1 MKMARDKRA
10 KPEPQISLDYQPL
23 SHGPSSW
30 VLIYRIHSATH
41 RLCWQAPMFL
51 LPGLAGVLYW
61 RGLEIACY
69 WIAGLWLVW
78 SLLGAPILG
87 KAIAIWGERF
97 LCFDFSPN
105 LNPTVLERRIAR
117 WGQAVPVLIG
127 FLAVGA
133 GVALDGFHD
142 ILVKLAVGFA
152 VAVVLIIPGGFV
164 LPFVVMVCTGFKVR
178 PVADEN

>member
-1 MKMARDKRA
+1 MGRDKRA
-10 KPEPQISLDYQPL
+10 KAEPQVSLDYQPL

-30 VLIYRIHSATH
+30 VLRYRIHSATH

-61 RGLEIACY
+61 RGLETACY

-87 KAIAIWGERF
+87 AAIATWGERF

-105 LNPTVLERRIAR
+105 PQPTVIERRIAR
-117 WGQAVPVLIG
+117 WGQMVPVAIG
-127 FLAVGA
+127 MLAVGA

-142 ILVKLAVGFA
+142 IVIKLGVGFA
-152 VAVVLIIPGGFV
+152 VAVALIIPGGFV
-164 LPFVVMVCTGFKVR
+164 LPFLVMVCTAFRVR
-178 PVADEN
+178 PVIDEN